1 MKLLRFALLILVS
14 SLGVG
19 CACKDPGCCKA
30 TATVNHSHGIM
41 VEGSY

>member
-19 CACKDPGCCKA
+19 CACKSSSCCKT
-30 TATVNHSHGIM
+30 TASVSHSHGVM
-41 VEGSY
+41 LEGSY